1 MGTTFLRFG
10 IGLLIVIAFVLVIMS
25 AQGIGQSVGHG
36 LTEWGI
42 R

>member
-1 MGTTFLRFG
+1 MGTTLLRFG
-10 IGLLIVIAFVLVIMS
+10 IGLLIVVGFILVVML
-25 AQGIGQSVGHG
+25 AQGIGQSVGNG